1 MPTGSWLALHAASG
15 SVAGRSTRSLAGMNS
30 TRVEGDL
37 WSFDEELAAS
47 KRDRLSVR
55 FIDAG
60 ALGFLFHELVWERR
74 PKMRW
79 KRHTTISQ
87 YALDPTG
94 QWAALRI
101 HSFDS
106 KKAEAVVMLCEGKMH
121 RNGKLMQSF
130 GWFSLSLVAP
140 FRRKLLRA
148 CNDPNERYA
157 G

>member
-1 MPTGSWLALHAASG
+1 MPTGCWLALHAASG
-15 SVAGRSTRSLAGMNS
+15 IVAGRSTRSLAGMNS

-37 WSFDEELAAS
+37 DQEVAATR
-47 KRDRLSVR
+47 RDRLSVR
-55 FIDAG
+55 FINAG

-74 PKMRW
+74 PKKKW

-94 QWAALRI
+94 PWAALRI
-101 HSFDS
+101 HSFNS
-106 KKAEAVVMLCEGKMH
+106 KKAEAVVMLCEGKKQ
-121 RNGKLMQSF
+121 RNGKLLQSF

-140 FRRKLLRA
+140 FRRKLLRT